1 MVDSFPQNSS
11 HSTLKTLLRRS
22 TIFSPRNMLTVC
34 LRNRFTSGRP
44 DPSILQGEL
53 LWAAA
58 NLGQVEIVKTLIPL
72 SDPQYFENALMA
84 ALVMGRETCSDV
96 LLQHIEEQPNSAL
109 WLACDLGHIEQ
120 VHMLL
125 PHCDIHNTICVL
137 DLAVRTSNQE
147 LFDQVFALS
156 DTDDWKRKLEG
167 SKEQRDILRTNFQSM
182 HENYMLRE
190 HIVAPHDN
198 GTVAKRKM

>member
-1 MVDSFPQNSS
+1 MSNYERALECIRNNDLNGLQ
-11 HSTLKTLLRRS
+11 HLLGA
-22 TIFSPRNMLTVC
+22 IDVNA
-34 LRNRFTSGRP
+34 NE
-44 DPSILQGEL
+44 GEL

-58 NLGQVEIVKTLIPL
+58 NLGHVEIVTTLIPL

-84 ALVMGRETCSDV
+84 ALVMGREACSDV
-96 LLQHIEEQPNSAL
+96 LLQYIEEQPNSAL

-137 DLAVRTSNQE
+137 DLAVRISNQE

-156 DTDDWKRKLEG
+156 DTNDWMRKLEG
-167 SKEQRDILRTNFQSM
+167 SKEQRDILRANFQSM

-190 HIVAPHDN
+190 HIVPHDN